1 MTEDDI
7 PIPCVEDELVVKF
20 GEVNDKLEAVVTGI
34 MDVLDKIESQCVEL
48 DFYIRGN
55 KNYIFYIKL
64 Q

>member
-48 DFYIRGN
+48 EF
-55 KNYIFYIKL
+55 
-64 Q
+64 